1 MGTEAFT
8 KKHASFGPIFDDTAG
23 VDVLEART
31 FFQGGD
37 GGGPVGTFGS
47 GGIFELVGA
56 FELDEADLCDRC
68 FGHSGEIVSR

>member
-1 MGTEAFT
+1 MGREAFT

-37 GGGPVGTFGS
+37 GGGPDGTFGS
-47 GGIFELVGA
+47 RGIFELVGA
-56 FELDEADLCDRC
+56 FEMDEADLCDRC
-68 FGHSGEIVSR
+68 FGHSGGIVSR